1 MPQPPAYHRGHD
13 FSNDYADQIDRVA
26 INNEFD
32 GAASSIN
39 AIRHN
44 LALIQLDD
52 GRLRADDW
60 ITSHIIEKIGSDIE
74 AHSSLAEQAADAAQN
89 SAASASQSANAA
101 AQSADAAAQS
111 ADAASQAQDLWH
123 DINTKFTVSPDPP
136 SGGKDGDIWFQV
148 LTGDQ

>member
-39 AIRHN
+39 AIRNN

-60 ITSHIIEKIGSDIE
+60 AAGLIIEKVESDIE
-74 AHSSLAEQAADAAQN
+74 AHSALAEQAAAAAQS
-89 SAASASQSANAA
+89 SAASAG
-101 AQSADAAAQS
+101 QS
-111 ADAASQAQDLWH
+111 ADAASQSAIAAATAADAANQAQDLWH

-148 LTGDQ
+148 LTGGP

>member
-1 MPQPPAYHRGHD
+1 MPQPPAYQRGHD
-13 FSNDYADQIDRVA
+13 FGNDYADQIDRVA

-60 ITSHIIEKIGSDIE
+60 AAGLILEKV
-74 AHSSLAEQAADAAQN
+74 EQSALAAQN
-89 SAASASQSANAA
+89 SAASA
-101 AQSADAAAQS
+101 AQSADVASQSASVAVSAAATA
-111 ADAASQAQDLWH
+111 ADAANQAQARWD
-123 DINTKFTVSPDPP
+123 DINSKFTVSTQLP
-136 SGGKDGDIWFQV
+136 SGGSDGDVWFQIS
-148 LTGDQ
+148 TGV